1 MSVANWILALLTNTT
16 HFDHTSRTNDAKQ
29 SKSQEHQDTLSRIQ
43 SSCLRGVEMYHA
55 YDGGQERSCLIYSQC
70 GVTLDATSTLHF
82 SSLREMYWLSSIF
95 YHHIGH
101 HFEIKIF

>member
-70 GVTLDATSTLHF
+70 GVTLDLHQPCTSAA
-82 SSLREMYWLSSIF
+82 SEKC
-95 YHHIGH
+95 IGCLQ
-101 HFEIKIF
+101 FFITT

>member
-29 SKSQEHQDTLSRIQ
+29 SKSQEHQDTWSRIQ

-55 YDGGQERSCLIYSQC
+55 YDGGAGTFLPY
-70 GVTLDATSTLHF
+70 L
-82 SSLREMYWLSSIF
+82 LSVWC
-95 YHHIGH
+95 
-101 HFEIKIF
+101 